1 MKIFGWNIEFYN
13 PRRHAPVIYGVDR
26 FVVGDRPCRPFATAD
41 IQGVLMMITNR
52 MRNVVYQSDPQY
64 LVLDEVFK
72 FLHDNALAILLK
84 FFYDGEVVLDVSDPF
99 HPRFVENS
107 EKCKELRESDLVW
120 VLDEVFRTTG
130 KTRSQTLAP
139 QIEMLNTVNDS
150 DLNLIMNYGAMG
162 ILSPENSAQTDGY
175 LDDDQVDEI
184 QKDYR
189 EKYGVR
195 FGRWALLITK
205 RPVKFQR
212 IDLPIKEL
220 ELSEKRKTA
229 IAEILQYMNVP
240 KELHAFFDSAKY
252 ANRNEAELD
261 MYSNTVTAWA
271 WVFVEIAR
279 RCYERI
285 RLNDR
290 GNVGYPAAIDI
301 WFDIVGVAALQEA
314 QQKEKEKAR
323 EELKMWQELKAQMPE
338 RADEINERI
347 EDLIENL

>member
-1 MKIFGWNIEFYN
+1 MRFFGWNIEFYN
-13 PRRHAPVIYGVDR
+13 PRRHAPVIYGIDHLSIGERV
-26 FVVGDRPCRPFATAD
+26 CRPFATAD
-41 IQGVLMMITNR
+41 VQGVLMMITNR
-52 MRNVVYQSDPQY
+52 MRNVVYQSDPKY
-64 LVLDEVFK
+64 IVMDEVFK
-72 FLHDNALAILLK
+72 FLYENALGILLK
-84 FFYDGEVVLDVSDPF
+84 FFYDGEVVLDVSNPF
-99 HPRFVENS
+99 HPRFIEDA
-107 EKCKELRESDLVW
+107 EHRKELTERQIVC
-120 VLDEVFRTTG
+120 VLDEVYRTTG
-130 KTRSQTLAP
+130 KTRAQTLAP
-139 QIEMLNTVNDS
+139 QIEMLNVVNDS

-162 ILSPENSAQTDGY
+162 ILSPENSARTDGF
-175 LDDDQVDEI
+175 LDDEQVEEI

-195 FGRWALLITK
+195 FGRWALLITR

-220 ELSEKRKTA
+220 ELTEKRKTA

-285 RLNDR
+285 RLNDKE
-290 GNVGYPAAIDI
+290 NIGYSAAIDI

-338 RADEINERI
+338 RADEISQRI
-347 EDLIENL
+347 EALIENL